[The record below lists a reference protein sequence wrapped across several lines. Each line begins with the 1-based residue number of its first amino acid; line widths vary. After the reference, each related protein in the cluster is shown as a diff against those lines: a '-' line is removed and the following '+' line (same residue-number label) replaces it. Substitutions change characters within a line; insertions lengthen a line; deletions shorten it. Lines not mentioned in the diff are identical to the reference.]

1 MSSNVFKSFRKQL
14 KVLREAKGLK
24 QHELET
30 KIGKVQPGY
39 ISRVETGRI
48 KTPPLRMQEKIA
60 SALEVSVS
68 DLFFVEG
75 LDDNAE
81 ALRARIH
88 ALAATDDVAQLR
100 TFYRLMLVSREKYSK

>member
-1 MSSNVFKSFRKQL
+1 
-14 KVLREAKGLK
+14 
-24 QHELET
+24 
-30 KIGKVQPGY
+30 
-39 ISRVETGRI
+39 
-48 KTPPLRMQEKIA
+48 MQEKIA

-81 ALRARIH
+81 VLRARIH
-88 ALAATDDVAQLR
+88 ALTATDDVAQLR